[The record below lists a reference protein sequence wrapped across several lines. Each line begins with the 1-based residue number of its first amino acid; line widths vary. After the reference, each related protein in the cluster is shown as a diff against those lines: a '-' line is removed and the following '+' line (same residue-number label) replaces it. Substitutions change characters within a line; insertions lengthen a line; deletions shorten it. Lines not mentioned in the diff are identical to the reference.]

1 MCFFDEGVTAMEEA
15 KLWWLLLLVAF
26 LGGFGMALGW

>member
-1 MCFFDEGVTAMEEA
+1 MEEA
-15 KLWWLLLLVAF
+15 KLWWVLLLVAF